1 MFDTYMGAHA
11 IDPGFRRRTSLALV
25 AALCASALAL
35 GGYVAGERMSI
46 RKVGAP
52 HVELEFLLASTV
64 PLPVASS
71 PPPAPAAQQPE
82 HAGASDPDEP
92 TERIDDERAPDPDD
106 VLERAPRPPRV
117 ASGPGPVGP
126 GTGAGPVNLLGT
138 PTGGMP
144 CPIPGTCKP
153 SRLPTAIPAAPR
165 DSGSAKVPLSVVSSR
180 LKYSP
185 NPAQADLLRTEA
197 GMARRNVR
205 AVVEFCIDAAGKV
218 EGVRTRKTSGDP
230 EVDRLCREALS
241 RWRFSA
247 LQVDGA
253 GKRTCSEFT
262 FEIAFE

>member
-11 IDPGFRRRTSLALV
+11 IDPGLRRRTSLALL
-25 AALCASALAL
+25 AAAAASAMAL

-71 PPPAPAAQQPE
+71 PPPPPAPKIQTSGGAPPPEDAAERPPE
-82 HAGASDPDEP
+82 ARDEP
-92 TERIDDERAPDPDD
+92 DPLD
-106 VLERAPRPPRV
+106 VLDRAPRPPR
-117 ASGPGPVGP
+117 APGPDGRTGGDGHGP
-126 GTGAGPVNLLGT
+126 SNLLGT
-138 PTGGMP
+138 PVSGMP

-153 SRLPTAIPAAPR
+153 SNIPVATPAAPR
-165 DSGSAKVPLSVVSSR
+165 ETGNAKVPLSVVTSR
-180 LKYSP
+180 LKFSP

-205 AVVEFCIDAAGKV
+205 AVVEFCIDPAGKV
-218 EGVRTRKTSGDP
+218 DGVRTRKSSGDV

-241 RWRFSA
+241 RWRFA
-247 LQVDGA
+247 AMQVDGA
-253 GKRTCSEFT
+253 SKRTCSEFT